1 MVNYCLGKTN
11 DRGTEAQRH
20 REEAPWTT
28 FRAKPSSAF
37 RLWLGCDKLKLE
49 LKIESS
55 FDEAQGVCYS
65 LSRISLAGLPPGA
78 QEFQQASVAVK
89 TIALG
94 SDRAAKIMAVRAS
107 VARLAEIDPDWAHVN
122 VVARR
127 VEINAPAMPLT
138 DWQLMEGARERALAV
153 RDSLRSRRLEADIY
167 VGLEG
172 GFHSISIGGEWHTF
186 LRGWAYATD
195 GERGAFGA
203 APSISVPANIVKSV
217 VEGRRELS
225 VVIDEVAGGR
235 DIRSKQGAWGVLSR
249 DMVTRS
255 MSFELALIAAFAP
268 FYNPKFYS

>member
-1 MVNYCLGKTN
+1 M
-11 DRGTEAQRH
+11 
-20 REEAPWTT
+20 
-28 FRAKPSSAF
+28 
-37 RLWLGCDKLKLE
+37 
-49 LKIESS
+49 
-55 FDEAQGVCYS
+55 
-65 LSRISLAGLPPGA
+65 
-78 QEFQQASVAVK
+78 AVK

-107 VARLAEIDPDWAHVN
+107 VARVATIDPEWTNVN

-127 VEINAPAMPLT
+127 VETSAPAMPLT

-153 RDSLRSRRLEADIY
+153 RDSLHSRRLEADIY

-195 GERGAFGA
+195 GEKSAFGA
-203 APSISVPANIVKSV
+203 APSISVPAEIVKNV
-217 VEGRRELS
+217 VQGRRELG

-249 DMVTRS
+249 DLVTRS
-255 MSFELALIAAFAP
+255 LSFELALIAAFAP